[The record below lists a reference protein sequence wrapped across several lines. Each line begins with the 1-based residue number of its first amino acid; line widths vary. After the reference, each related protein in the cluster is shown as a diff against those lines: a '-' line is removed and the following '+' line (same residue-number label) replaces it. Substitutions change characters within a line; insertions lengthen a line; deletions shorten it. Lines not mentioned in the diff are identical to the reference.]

1 MRLKCTKANFLGGVV
16 LCQESIG
23 FSDASAQYVCYF
35 SGRRKVV
42 SSGSWVRR
50 VLIVE
55 DDPITRTLLEVSL
68 RGRDLEVACAASA
81 AEARNLLNT
90 FDPDIAIIDF
100 DLGPGANGLDFAT
113 SASRTHPHLGLL
125 FLSRSPELERK
136 YQREGR
142 LPQGSKFLSKLEFSN
157 EEILINLLE
166 TWIKPQAIATGAQS
180 LDPLILSRMQ
190 REVLKLVAA
199 GLTNKEIAA
208 RRDTTARAVEKMLA
222 RIQERVPSLLLDS
235 RSRRVSSAK
244 VFLSQDG

>member
-1 MRLKCTKANFLGGVV
+1 MRLKCTKANFLDGVV
-16 LCQESIG
+16 LRQGSIG
-23 FSDASAQYVCYF
+23 VSDASARYVCYF

-90 FDPDIAIIDF
+90 FDPDIAIVDF

-142 LPQGSKFLSKLEFSN
+142 LPPGLEISLQAG
-157 EEILINLLE
+157 ILQRGNTDQFARDMDKTSSDRDRSAVAGPPDSQSDAKGGVE
-166 TWIKPQAIATGAQS
+166 TC
-180 LDPLILSRMQ
+180 SRRPDQ
-190 REVLKLVAA
+190 Q
-199 GLTNKEIAA
+199 EIAA